1 MSRRRKAP
9 LNPLFLPSFRG
20 GRWKVLAP
28 WLKIWRIMTCKL
40 LFMRSETIDSLSMST
55 SVVDMHG
62 RMLRGH
68 GNSLR
73 SRSAKFHSSSDSIIK
88 RALGK
93 YIKLQLALKG
103 TTATANGIFI
113 CFNFVMS
120 AVKLLLPWFSS
131 ANSRQLL
138 VMKSNKSFS
147 FDQTPVIAGKTFW
160 AALTGS
166 AARPN
171 DLFALICCERA
182 SERQKLCDCRS
193 WIAMKPAFL
202 SGDWY
207 WRAQLMQ
214 RRQDS

>member
-120 AVKLLLPWFSS
+120 AVKLLLPWFFEC
-131 ANSRQLL
+131 QL
-138 VMKSNKSFS
+138 
-147 FDQTPVIAGKTFW
+147 
-160 AALTGS
+160 S
-166 AARPN
+166 AAARN
-171 DLFALICCERA
+171 EIK
-182 SERQKLCDCRS
+182 QKFFIRS
-193 WIAMKPAFL
+193 NTGNCGKNFL
-202 SGDWY
+202 SGPDGLCSSLEWFIRFDLL
-207 WRAQLMQ
+207 RAREWAAEIVRLPELNCNEACISE
-214 RRQDS
+214 RWLILASAINAA